1 MQFPS
6 DSAKGFQ
13 ACQIQ
18 LNCQDQRSVSM
29 EIDSGLVTM
38 VIIFSHPS
46 LLQDLMQKGEKVCAT
61 QRATNDGL
69 AGCCVAKAIS
79 H

>member
-1 MQFPS
+1 
-6 DSAKGFQ
+6 
-13 ACQIQ
+13 
-18 LNCQDQRSVSM
+18 M